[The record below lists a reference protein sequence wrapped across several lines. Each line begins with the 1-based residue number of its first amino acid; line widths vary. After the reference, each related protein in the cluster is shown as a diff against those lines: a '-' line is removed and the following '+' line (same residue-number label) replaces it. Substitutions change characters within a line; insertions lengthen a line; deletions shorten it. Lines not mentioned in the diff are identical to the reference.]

1 MVKISVVI
9 PVYNVEN
16 YLRECLDSIVNQSLD
31 DIEIICVNDGSTDN
45 SLDILKEYESADSRL
60 KVITQEN
67 KGAGGARNTAL
78 KIVNGEY
85 VYFMDSDDTLE
96 LDAFE
101 KLYHLAIESDAD
113 FIIFKISNFNY
124 ETGER
129 MDDDYYTMPYLKER
143 VGKDAF
149 SYDDVSD
156 MALDLCVCCPGTF
169 FRREFTEGMEFPEG
183 LLFEDNVFFTHAIF
197 KADTVI
203 FYDEFL
209 YNRRL
214 KSDSTSWTLTVKS
227 LDTIEIT
234 NMILDLCTQFNH
246 PKHRGELYYRIF
258 NNIYNM
264 FKLADSSQKEE
275 FFERIKYEYLKNKD
289 KWESDDYFANKLKDE
304 YRHMFNCAI
313 KSENAARFEK
323 CIDSFNR
330 ESKLKRIRNKI
341 YEII

>member
-1 MVKISVVI
+1 MKISVVI
-9 PVYNVEN
+9 PVYNIEK

-67 KGAGGARNTAL
+67 KGIGSARNTAL
-78 KIVNGEY
+78 KSVKGEY
-85 VYFMDSDDTLE
+85 VYFMDSDDILE
-96 LDAFE
+96 PDALE
-101 KLYHLAIESDAD
+101 RLYELAIESGAD
-113 FIIFKISNFNY
+113 FVMFKIINFH
-124 ETGER
+124 EDTGER
-129 MDDDYYTMPYLKER
+129 IDDDYYSMPYLKER
-143 VGKDAF
+143 VGEEAF
-149 SYDDVSD
+149 NYDDVSD
-156 MALDLCVCCPGTF
+156 MALDLCVCPYGSF
-169 FRREFTEGMEFPEG
+169 FRRDFIKGMEFPEG

-197 KADTVI
+197 KADKII

-214 KSDSTSWTLTVKS
+214 RPDSASAVLSIKS

-234 NMILDLCTQFNH
+234 NLLLDLCTEFNH
-246 PKHRGELYYRIF
+246 PKHRGKLYYRIF
-258 NNIYNM
+258 HNIYKI
-264 FKLADSSQKEE
+264 FKQADSSQKEE

-289 KWESDDYFANKLKDE
+289 KWESDYYFANNLKSE

-313 KSENAARFEK
+313 KSKNAARFEK
-323 CIDSFNR
+323 CVDSFNK
-330 ESKLKRIRNKI
+330 ESKLKRIGNKI